1 MRISRQARKILL
13 VLRGNIDP
21 TDPGKRSGMTLKA
34 IAMRLEGDSVFF
46 ADGRL
51 LDSVRSAS
59 IRRTLNALIS
69 GGYVG
74 RTERKG
80 RVLAYM
86 LSERGLEE
94 AAMIYEEV
102 RGYIDEWT
110 PLLES

>member
-1 MRISRQARKILL
+1 MSRQAKKILL
-13 VLRGNIDP
+13 VLLGKIDP
-21 TDPGKRSGMTLKA
+21 TDSGRSSGVTLKA
-34 IAMRLEGDSVFF
+34 IAMRLEGDSVFR

-69 GGYVG
+69 GGYVV
-74 RTERKG
+74 RRERKG

-94 AAMIYEEV
+94 AARICEEV
-102 RGYIDEWT
+102 RGYLAEWA
-110 PLLES
+110 PLLGP

>member
-1 MRISRQARKILL
+1 MSRQAKKILL
-13 VLRGNIDP
+13 VLRGKIDP
-21 TDPGKRSGMTLKA
+21 TESGRSSGVTLKA
-34 IAMRLEGDSVFF
+34 IAMSLEGDSVFY

-69 GGYVG
+69 GGYVV
-74 RTERKG
+74 RRKRKG

-94 AAMIYEEV
+94 TVRVFEEV
-102 RGYIDEWT
+102 RSYIDEWT
-110 PLLES
+110 PLLGP

>member
-1 MRISRQARKILL
+1 
-13 VLRGNIDP
+13 
-21 TDPGKRSGMTLKA
+21 MTLKA
-34 IAMRLEGDSVFF
+34 IARRLEVDSVFL

-59 IRRTLNALIS
+59 IRRTLKALLS

-74 RTERKG
+74 RRERKG
-80 RVLAYM
+80 RVSAYM

-94 AAMIYEEV
+94 ATRICEEV